1 MKQFKIDNLEV
12 FVADSRQEMGEMAAT
27 AFEQEAAK
35 FVATNNFLRIIFAS
49 APSQLEF
56 LQALLKHDVLPWNK
70 IEAFH
75 MDEYIGLNPSSS
87 QSFAYF
93 IEQTLLSKRDVHAKN
108 FIDGSIEV
116 NLMIENYTK
125 LLTNKPIS
133 IVGMGIGENGHIAFN
148 DPPVADFNDK
158 VWMKEVELEEKC
170 RIQQVNDGCFA
181 SLDLVPKTALTL
193 TIPTLMSAK
202 SLICVVPG
210 KLKAEAIKNTLTA
223 EISEKCPATILR
235 KHPNAKLFID
245 NDSAMYL

>member
-1 MKQFKIDNLEV
+1 MKYLQIDNLEI
-12 FVADSRQEMGEMAAT
+12 FIADSRQEMGEMAAI
-27 AFEQEAAK
+27 AFENEA
-35 FVATNNFLRIIFAS
+35 TDLLRTDEYLRIIFAS
-49 APSQLEF
+49 APSQVEF
-56 LQALLKHDVLPWNK
+56 LQSLLTHDVLPWNK

-75 MDEYIGLNPSSS
+75 MDEYIGLNPTSP

-93 IEQTLLSKRDVHAKN
+93 IEQTLLSKRNIMSKN
-108 FIDGSIEV
+108 FIDGSVDV
-116 NLMIENYTK
+116 NTMIENYTK
-125 LLTNKPIS
+125 LLTAKPLS
-133 IVGMGIGENGHIAFN
+133 MVGMGIGENGHIAFN

-170 RIQQVNDGCFA
+170 RIQQVNDCCFP

-210 KLKAEAIKNTLTA
+210 KLKAEAIRNTLYGD
-223 EISEKCPATILR
+223 ISEKCPASILR

-245 NDSAMYL
+245 TDAAMYI